1 MAGLMGKAG
10 KLPKRE
16 KIGGQ
21 EHMLAYITPQEAQ
34 ILRRQGGGVAP
45 DGGQIMHRGVPAFF
59 GPDGA
64 GTGPGDSGV
73 SGAAADAGHGS
84 GSAAPGGHGG
94 GGGMGGSGN
103 GSMGGAGMGGVGT
116 PAGAGAST
124 GPSNSGISGA
134 SNTAGHAPGTAA
146 PAGHAGGFGLGS
158 AGGGGFGQAIADAIS
173 DAHNAINDFMSL
185 PDTSQTVMSTPLGDI
200 SMMDVTVGIPSA
212 ALAAV
217 TPVPG
222 MATAMGVT
230 HNAAQAIGHGI
241 AGMLGMEE
249 TTEPSSVSNP
259 GLGGPRPVDPLG
271 GPGRGLGGLLNA
283 PGMTTAQRMQMLQQI
298 YPDPNHPLA
307 RVAYAQLGVSPQNY
321 ANPTFPEIR
330 RRGTPGG
337 LSPQER
343 FSGDWYR

>member
-21 EHMLAYITPQEAQ
+21 DHMLAYITPQEAQ
-34 ILRRQGGGVAP
+34 ILRRQGGGVTP
-45 DGGQIMHRGVPAFF
+45 DGGQMMHRGVPAFRSG
-59 GPDGA
+59 GPAGASDAGTGPGGGAGPGGGVGGGGAAGGSGNGGGGGGGPGAGAPAGAGA
-64 GTGPGDSGV
+64 GTGPSDSGV
-73 SGAAADAGHGS
+73 SGAA
-84 GSAAPGGHGG
+84 
-94 GGGMGGSGN
+94 N
-103 GSMGGAGMGGVGT
+103 
-116 PAGAGAST
+116 
-124 GPSNSGISGA
+124 N
-134 SNTAGHAPGTAA
+134 AGHATGTAA
-146 PAGHAGGFGLGS
+146 PAGHSGGMGLGS

-173 DAHNAINDFMSL
+173 DAHNSINDFMSL

-271 GPGRGLGGLLNA
+271 GPGGGLLGGALNA
-283 PGMTTAQRMQMLQQI
+283 PGMTTAQRMQMLQQVF
-298 YPDPNHPLA
+298 PDPNHPFA
-307 RVAYAQLGVSPQNY
+307 RVAYAQLGVSPHNY
-321 ANPTFPEIR
+321 ANPTFPDSR
-330 RRGTPGG
+330 RRGTPGEF
-337 LSPQER
+337 SPSER